1 MILLAESKWDNTY
14 TWKFI
19 DNEDGTY
26 KVTKNDTQIQSGSD
40 YDTIQAY
47 WNDLNEQMIQPGFTP

>member
-1 MILLAESKWDNTY
+1 MILLAEAVWDNTY

-26 KVTKNDTQIQSGSD
+26 KVTKNDVEIQSGSD

>member
-1 MILLAESKWDNTY
+1 MKVLAEATWDDTY
-14 TWKFI
+14 TWQFI

-26 KVTKNDTQIQSGSD
+26 KVTKNDTQIQTGSD